1 MIAIIAKSLPWDYF
15 RLPAKRNC
23 EFFDSA
29 LSCLAGRF
37 LCLRRLRPRRSCWTQ
52 RGHLNRTAG
61 VVLDAAGSVYGTTS
75 NCGSAGQVYERCFRD
90 YTVAT
95 RLSEMH
101 NLSRRRLSLLNRDSD
116 LHGVLD
122 HTRVRRSSHAD
133 HIARRLPGA
142 AAAATGDLEQHQ
154 QGEQEK
160 AAGCPISMSL
170 FSACHRN
177 QANHRQGKQ
186 HCNIE
191 RAEGARHGRHQHGQS
206 SRIDRKHRSSR
217 IRTRCHRSG

>member
-1 MIAIIAKSLPWDYF
+1 MRSLGLLAQNNFWNGHPTGTVADDAPIAVTLRSRSLDKGQ
-15 RLPAKRNC
+15 RRRA
-23 EFFDSA
+23 FFDSA
-29 LSCLAGRF
+29 LSMSTGRPLTAAQRAGCMSVVF
-37 LCLRRLRPRRSCWTQ
+37 ETTGYLYVC
-52 RGHLNRTAG
+52 RGCTICPC
-61 VVLDAAGSVYGTTS
+61 D
-75 NCGSAGQVYERCFRD
+75 FP
-90 YTVAT
+90 
-95 RLSEMH
+95 
-101 NLSRRRLSLLNRDSD
+101 LLNCDCD

-122 HTRVRRSSHAD
+122 HTRIRRSSHAD
-133 HIARRLPGA
+133 HIARRLPAA

-206 SRIDRKHRSSR
+206 SRIDRKRRSSR
-217 IRTRCHRSG
+217 TRTRCHRSG